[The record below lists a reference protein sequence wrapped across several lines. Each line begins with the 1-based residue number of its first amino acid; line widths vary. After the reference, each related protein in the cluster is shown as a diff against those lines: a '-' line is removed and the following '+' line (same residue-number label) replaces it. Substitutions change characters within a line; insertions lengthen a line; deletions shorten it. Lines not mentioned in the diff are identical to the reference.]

1 MRKIFL
7 FSLICF
13 VLCFVSNANAQM
25 DEDYGFTRV
34 NLEGGHSFLLPDSYI
49 HTSGGIFQALSSMGF
64 SCYENLRYGTAAAFT
79 AKKLPENEENFNLKE
94 SGLEYLFENKLG
106 AMVPGARAQLSRII
120 TINGRDVLFLRGTD
134 HVGNAMIM
142 YLLICDGYMYC
153 SAYYTQPANFNTMYG
168 QFLEIQNSFK

>member
-1 MRKIFL
+1 MKKLFL

-49 HTSGGIFQALSSMGF
+49 HSTTGF
-64 SCYENLRYGTAAAFT
+64 VTNFAAKGWSCYENLRYGTAAVFMAQKVSDTEDEASF
-79 AKKLPENEENFNLKE
+79 KE
-94 SGLEYLFENKLG
+94 SGLEYVLENKISS
-106 AMVPGARAQLSRII
+106 AVPGSRIQLSRII
-120 TINGRDVLFLRGTD
+120 KINDRDVLFARGND
-134 HVGNAMIM
+134 KFGNAMIM
-142 YLLICDGYMYC
+142 YLLVCDGYMYA

-168 QFLEIQNSFK
+168 QFLEIQKSFK

>member
-1 MRKIFL
+1 MKKLFL

-49 HTSGGIFQALSSMGF
+49 HTTSGVLKLLAANGF
-64 SCYENLRYGTAAAFT
+64 SCYENLRYGTAAAFI
-79 AKKLPENEENFNLKE
+79 AKKLAESEENADIKE
-94 SGLEYLFENKLG
+94 SGLEYIFENKMSS
-106 AMVPGARAQLSRII
+106 MVPGAKVQLSRVI
-120 TINGRDVLFLRGTD
+120 TMNGRDVLFVRGTD
-134 HVGNAMIM
+134 HVGNAVIM
-142 YLLICDGYMYC
+142 YMFICDGYMYC
-153 SAYYTQPANFNTMYG
+153 SNYYTQPANFNTMYG